1 MAVTSIRSLSR
12 ETILALSAGALLV
25 LFTVVGF
32 ASNRY
37 HQKRTALALEWYAR
51 GQADLQAQDARHAL
65 RAIDDF
71 RTALIYSP
79 ENDRY
84 RLNLADALIAAGHL
98 DAARTYLLN
107 VWDDDSENGAVNLDL
122 ARLAARNGNTSD
134 ALRYYQSAIY
144 GRWESDAEPQRI
156 QARLELCRFLLSHG
170 RTGEAQGELMA
181 LAGSLPSDPSL
192 HTEVAKLFLQAQDKL
207 HALDQFRAA
216 LRLDPKRL
224 EALLGAGEIAFQTGD
239 YRSAERYFG
248 RAVAEQPNDART
260 RSRLSIARLVLAS
273 DPFESRLSN
282 QERSARV
289 QQAFERALA
298 RLEDCAHIRGESL
311 PSSSASPLL
320 DLQQLYARAE
330 KMRPQVRVGNLL
342 RNPDL
347 QTSALDLAFEAEE
360 LAAQRCGSPEG
371 LDEALLL
378 IASAHRG
385 SEL

>member
-1 MAVTSIRSLSR
+1 MVVTSIRSLSR
-12 ETILALSAGALLV
+12 ETILVACVAALMV

-32 ASNRY
+32 ASNLY
-37 HQKRTALALEWYAR
+37 HQKRSALALEWYAR
-51 GQADLQAQDARHAL
+51 GQANLKAQDARH
-65 RAIDDF
+65 AIDDF

-84 RLNLADALIAAGHL
+84 RLNLADALIAAGRS

-107 VWDDDSENGAVNLDL
+107 VWEDDSENAAVNLDL

-170 RTGEAQGELMA
+170 PTGEAQGELMA
-181 LAGSLPSDPSL
+181 LAGSLPPDPSL
-192 HTEVAKLFLQAQDKL
+192 HAQVAKLFLQAQDKQ
-207 HALDQFRAA
+207 HAQDQFRAA

-224 EALLGAGEIAFQTGD
+224 EALLGAGELAFQAGD
-239 YRSAERYFG
+239 YRSAERYLG
-248 RAVAEQPNDART
+248 RALAEQPNDART
-260 RSRLSIARLVLAS
+260 RSRLSIARLVLTS
-273 DPFESRLSN
+273 DPFEPRLSN

-311 PSSSASPLL
+311 PPSSASPLL
-320 DLQQLYARAE
+320 DLQQLYARAQE
-330 KMRPQVRVGNLL
+330 MRPEVRLTNLR

-347 QTSALDLAFEAEE
+347 QTSALDLAFEGEE

-385 SEL
+385 SEP